1 MTHLLIAP
9 ILVPLLAAIV
19 CLASKPTSLQ
29 LQRSV
34 ALGSVLV
41 QVVVAG
47 VLLLSASKAMSVYAI
62 GGWSAPFGIVLVLDR
77 LTAIMLTL
85 SATLALPA
93 LLYALSGMDQKGQL
107 FHPLFQL
114 QLAGINGAFLTGDL
128 FNLFVFFE
136 MLLLASYG
144 LLAQGGGLLRARAGL
159 IYVVLNVIGS
169 SLFLIALALIYGTIG
184 TLNIADIAF
193 VLPSVPQAD
202 EAIVRSAM
210 VLVIVV
216 FTLKSALVPLAFWL
230 PHTYGNAIA
239 PVAALFAI
247 LTKVGIYALL
257 RMTSV
262 VFSNASFMADILQPW
277 LVPVAVLTIA
287 MGTIGVLASQRLAM
301 VAAYLVMV
309 STGTL
314 LAAVGLPSIAG
325 NSAAIYY
332 MIHSTL
338 ITAGLFLLADAIG
351 RQRGEHGD
359 FLERGARMRDM
370 RAFGAA
376 FLILAVGVSGMP
388 PLSGF
393 LGKLMIMQAV
403 QPTEWSVPI
412 WIALLVS
419 SLVVGLVLGRAA
431 SVIFWEPKADEA
443 EPALPPSNPWRKLA
457 LVMIVAASPGLT
469 LMSAP
474 VSRYAHAAAD
484 QLAVRQAYID
494 AVLGVEPDIGRERKP
509 R

>member
-1 MTHLLIAP
+1 MNHLLIAP
-9 ILVPLLAAIV
+9 IVVPLLAAV
-19 CLASKPTSLQ
+19 MCMASQAASVQ
-29 LQRSV
+29 FQRSI
-34 ALGSVLV
+34 ALGAVII

-47 VLLLSASKAMSVYAI
+47 LLLVSASNEISVYAI
-62 GGWSAPFGIVLVLDR
+62 GSWRAPFGIVMVLDR
-77 LTAIMLTL
+77 LSAIMLMLT
-85 SATLALPA
+85 AMLALPV
-93 LLYALSGMDQKGQL
+93 LLYAVSGMDQKGRL

-144 LLAQGGGLLRARAGL
+144 LLAQGGGLLRVRAGM

-184 TLNIADIAF
+184 TLNMADIAF
-193 VLPSVPQAD
+193 VLPSIPQAD

-210 VLVIVV
+210 ALLIVV
-216 FTLKSALVPLAFWL
+216 FALKSALIPLAFWL

-257 RMTSV
+257 RTTSLI
-262 VFSNASFMADILQPW
+262 FTSASFMADILQPW

-287 MGTIGVLASQRLAM
+287 MGTIGALASQRLAV

-314 LAAVGLPSIAG
+314 LAVIGLPSVAG

-338 ITAGLFLLADAIG
+338 VTAGLFLLADAIG

-359 FLERGARMRDM
+359 CLERGPRMRDM
-370 RAFGAA
+370 RAFGGA

-393 LGKLMIMQAV
+393 FGKLMLMQAV
-403 QPTEWSVPI
+403 QSTEWNVAI
-412 WIALLVS
+412 WIAVLAS
-419 SLVVGLVLGRAA
+419 SLVVGLLLGRAA
-431 SVIFWEPKADEA
+431 SVIFWEPKPDEQQ
-443 EPALPPSNPWRKLA
+443 PILPPPNPWRRTALA
-457 LVMIVAASPGLT
+457 MIVAASPGLT
-469 LMSAP
+469 VVSAP
-474 VSRYAHAAAD
+474 VSQYAQAAAD

-494 AVLGVEPDIGRERKP
+494 AVLGVEPEIGRERKP